1 MIKRALRPVMPD
13 AQVVAALDPGTLA
26 PMAADAVNALMAEGE
41 SENTVR
47 TYQAALRYWAA
58 WYWLR
63 YAQAIEL
70 PVPVAAV
77 QQFIVDHV
85 ERRTANGLESAM
97 PAGVDQ
103 ALVQCGVKSKLGP
116 PALSTVQQRLS
127 VLSKIHQLKGLASP
141 MHDSKVRELLAKTR
155 RAYAKRGV
163 APDKKAALTLEPLQA
178 MLATCDDSLRGVR
191 DRALLLF
198 GWASGGRRRSE
209 VTAATMENTRKVGPR
224 AYSFTLLHSKTN
236 QTGAA
241 RPDSEKPV
249 LDEAAD
255 ALAAWLCRS
264 GIVSGPI
271 FRRIRRGEKVGE
283 PLAAAAVRDIVRER
297 AALAGLPDDFA
308 AHSLRSGFVTEAA
321 RQNISLGETMA
332 MTGHTS
338 PATLVGYFRAAESQR
353 SAAARLFSPTKSS
366 PDVQQA
372 TPNAGDAAGQ
382 GG

>member
-1 MIKRALRPVMPD
+1 MDSRTLRPAMPD
-13 AQVVAALDPGTLA
+13 AQVVAALNPATLA
-26 PMAADAVNALMAEGE
+26 PVAADAVSALMAEGE

-47 TYQAALRYWAA
+47 SYQAALRYWAA

-70 PVPVAAV
+70 PIPVAAV

-85 ERRTANGLESAM
+85 QRRTANGLESAL
-97 PAGVDQ
+97 PAAVDQ

-116 PALSTVQQRLS
+116 PAISTVQQRLS
-127 VLSKIHQLKGLASP
+127 VLSKVHQLKSLASP
-141 MHDSKVRELLAKTR
+141 MHDPKVRELLAKTR
-155 RAYAKRGV
+155 RAYAKRGIT
-163 APDKKAALTLEPLQA
+163 PDKKAALTLEPLQA

-198 GWASGGRRRSE
+198 GWSSGGRRRSE
-209 VTAATMENTRKVGPR
+209 VTAATMENLRKVGPR

-236 QTGAA
+236 QAGAA

-249 LDEAAD
+249 VDEAAD
-255 ALAAWLCRS
+255 ALSVWLRRS
-264 GIVSGPI
+264 GIVTGPI

-283 PLAAAAVRDIVRER
+283 PLAAAAVRDIVRAR
-297 AALAGLPDDFA
+297 ASLAGLPDDYA

-321 RQNISLGETMA
+321 RQNVSLGETMA

-338 PATLVGYFRAAESQR
+338 PTTLVGYFRAAESQR
-353 SAAARLFSPTKSS
+353 SAAARLYSAPNPTGPVLAP
-366 PDVQQA
+366 PDS
-372 TPNAGDAAGQ
+372 D
-382 GG
+382 

>member
-241 RPDSEKPV
+241 RPESEKPV

>member
-1 MIKRALRPVMPD
+1 MTKRAIKLVIAD
-13 AQVVAALDPGTLA
+13 AHLVPALDPDAIA
-26 PMAADAVNALMAEGE
+26 PMTADAVNALLAEGE

-47 TYQAALRYWAA
+47 SYRTALRYWAA
-58 WYWLR
+58 WFWLR
-63 YAQAIEL
+63 YGQAIEL
-70 PVPVAAV
+70 PVPTAV
-77 QQFIVDHV
+77 ILQFIVDHL
-85 ERRTANGLESAM
+85 ERRTASGLESSL
-97 PAGVDQ
+97 PVTVDQ
-103 ALVQCGVKSKLGP
+103 VLVQNGVKSKLGP
-116 PALSTVQQRLS
+116 LALTTVRHRLS
-127 VLSKIHQLKGLASP
+127 VLSKAHQLKNLDSP
-141 MHDSKVRELLAKTR
+141 VHDPKVRELLTKSR

-163 APDKKAALTLEPLQA
+163 QPDKKAALTLEPLQA

-209 VTAATMENTRKVGPR
+209 VTAATIENTRKVGPR

-236 QTGAA
+236 QTGVA
-241 RPDSEKPV
+241 RSDSEKPV
-249 LDEAAD
+249 LNEAAD
-255 ALAAWLCRS
+255 ALSAWLRRS
-264 GIVSGPI
+264 GIVTGPI

-321 RQNISLGETMA
+321 RQNISLGETMS

-353 SAAARLFSPTKSS
+353 SAAARLFSGATKPGE
-366 PDVQQA
+366 PD
-372 TPNAGDAAGQ
+372 GK
-382 GG
+382 

>member
-1 MIKRALRPVMPD
+1 
-13 AQVVAALDPGTLA
+13 
-26 PMAADAVNALMAEGE
+26 MAAEAVSALMAEGE

-47 TYQAALRYWAA
+47 SYQAALRYWAA

-63 YAQAIEL
+63 YAQTIEL
-70 PVPVAAV
+70 PMPVSAV

-85 ERRTANGLESAM
+85 ERRTSSGLESAM
-97 PAGVDQ
+97 PPAVDQ
-103 ALVQCGVKSKLGP
+103 ALVQCGVKTKLGP
-116 PALSTVQQRLS
+116 PALATVQQRLS
-127 VLSKIHQLKGLASP
+127 VLSKVHQLKNLASP
-141 MHDSKVRELLAKTR
+141 MHDPKVKELMAKTR

-163 APDKKAALTLEPLQA
+163 TPDKKAALTLEPLQA
-178 MLATCDDSLRGVR
+178 MLNTCDDSLRGVR

-209 VTAATMENTRKVGPR
+209 VTAATMENICKVGLR

-236 QTGAA
+236 QAGVA

-255 ALAAWLCRS
+255 ALSAWIRRS
-264 GIVSGPI
+264 GITNGPI
-271 FRRIRRGEKVGE
+271 FRRIRRGDKVGE
-283 PLAAAAVRDIVRER
+283 PLAAAAVRDIVRDR

-332 MTGHTS
+332 VTGHTS
-338 PATLVGYFRAAESQR
+338 AATLVGYFRAAESQR
-353 SAAARLFSPTKSS
+353 SAAARLFSSTKTSQNG
-366 PDVQQA
+366 PPA
-372 TPNAGDAAGQ
+372 TDAE
-382 GG
+382 